1 MIGLFYQGTME
12 IPRRCCSTLG
22 NNKIPA
28 AKALTTLQTV
38 ATVLA
43 KTCWITTRLSGR
55 GHLQLFRLEPSWKNV
70 TQSSKVSYLKK
81 RKHDFGPKQ
90 RNWRCSFTSFGK
102 RNSFKYQGPE
112 TELNQMT
119 FTSGT
124 PDWFWMVWESTC
136 RTQ

>member
-55 GHLQLFRLEPSWKNV
+55 GHLQLFRLEPSWKNF

-90 RNWRCSFTSFGK
+90 RNWRWSFTSFGK
-102 RNSFKYQGPE
+102 RNNFKYQGPE

-119 FTSGT
+119 FTSGY
-124 PDWFWMVWESTC
+124 PGLVLEC
-136 RTQ
+136 YL